1 MGKWERLEGEITLAG
16 LQSEL
21 ATRKHLLEKPDSNE
35 GRRDGIVKENY
46 VACAIC
52 WPAREPMP
60 EPHDDKHP
68 FFFLESLLGGGQL
81 TQRAKWESPGNRLS
95 LDEK

>member
-1 MGKWERLEGEITLAG
+1 LTTSSEKTFMGKWERLEDEVTLAG

-21 ATRKHLLEKPDSNE
+21 AMRKHLLEKPDSNE

-60 EPHDDKHP
+60 EPHDDKHLARAV
-68 FFFLESLLGGGQL
+68 FFFFSYLVEILFV
-81 TQRAKWESPGNRLS
+81 K
-95 LDEK
+95 

>member
-1 MGKWERLEGEITLAG
+1 MGKWERLEGEVTLAG

-60 EPHDDKHP
+60 EPHDDKHLARAVFFFF
-68 FFFLESLLGGGQL
+68 FFFL
-81 TQRAKWESPGNRLS
+81 
-95 LDEK
+95 